1 MLLCDSGDGTSG
13 FTSPLEILKMK
24 RIYYIFLA
32 IALTIL
38 VAGCAS
44 QRKMKTLQSG
54 AIRPS
59 LSLTKEQ
66 DFIPDIRKDMK
77 AQRDTF
83 IVRDGDREVLI
94 MKAVRDEDGEMVAH
108 DVIDA
113 AVVTARFRNVAER
126 NGRVDIEFQVTV
138 PQSMQD
144 SRWQLRFR
152 PQMYI
157 LEDTLDLDPVI
168 ITGLEYRKAQLKGY
182 QQYEKFLSSI
192 VTDPDEFV
200 NWRLLDL
207 FIERNIPQLY
217 AFKNDSTYV
226 SDEQF
231 ASVYGVTE
239 QEAIEHY
246 TDKIAKRANWSRM
259 AKREKMYRK
268 YVKVPIITEG
278 LRLDTV
284 IRAYNGDFIYRY
296 VQSIR
301 TRPKLRKVDVVLSGD
316 IYESDQKI
324 YDIPMSD
331 PLTFYISS
339 LSAFVDNTERYLT
352 RVIERRVEENTACY
366 IEFASGSHEVDE
378 RMGHNP
384 REIARIKDNLRTLM
398 ESDDFV
404 LDSIIVTSSASPEG
418 TTAYNGRLSRR
429 RSEGISGYF
438 SSWIRQQQD
447 SLQAGRGFMIDEEG
461 NVIYGKR
468 RDIPMSGR
476 SSGENWKMLDRLVE
490 ADTSLS
496 PAQKESYRALSEIRD
511 ADAREQAMQGES
523 YYTYMRERLYPRLR
537 TVRFDFH
544 LHRRGMVKDTVH
556 TTVPD
561 TAYMNGV
568 QALRDRDYEKAL
580 TALRPYNDYN
590 TAIAYLCMDYNA
602 SAMQIL
608 EGLDRTAQVNY
619 MLAVLYSRRG
629 EEQKAVECY
638 VRSCSQDPSYV
649 HRGNLDP
656 EISVLIRRYG
666 LNSQPQ
672 EDDYDYGI

>member
-1 MLLCDSGDGTSG
+1 
-13 FTSPLEILKMK
+13 MK
-24 RIYYIFLA
+24 RFYYLLI
-32 IALTIL
+32 IATLSL
-38 VAGCAS
+38 VIAGCSA
-44 QRKMKTLQSG
+44 QRKIRTLQSG
-54 AIRPS
+54 TVRPS
-59 LSLTKEQ
+59 LTLAREQ
-66 DFIPDIRKDMK
+66 DYIPDIRKDMV

-94 MKAVRDEDGEMVAH
+94 MKAVKDEDGEMVAH

-168 ITGLEYRKAQLKGY
+168 ITGAEYRKAQLRGY
-182 QQYEKFLSSI
+182 QQYERFLSTI
-192 VTDPDEFV
+192 VTNPDEFV
-200 NWRLLDL
+200 NWWLLEL
-207 FIERNIPQLY
+207 FIERNIPDLY
-217 AFKNDSTYV
+217 AFKTDSTYV

-239 QEAIEHY
+239 KEAIEHY
-246 TDKIAKRANWSRM
+246 TDDLARKANSKRISR
-259 AKREKMYRK
+259 REKMYRK
-268 YVKVPIITEG
+268 YVKVPIVSEG

-284 IRAYNGDFIYRY
+284 IQNGSGDFVYHY
-296 VQSIR
+296 VQPIR

-316 IYESDQKI
+316 IYEEDRKI
-324 YDIPMSD
+324 YDIPKSD

-339 LSAFVDNTERYLT
+339 LSAFVDNREKYLT
-352 RVIERRVEENTACY
+352 KVIERIVEENTACY
-366 IEFASGSHEVDE
+366 IEFASGSFEVDE
-378 RMGHNP
+378 TMGNNP
-384 REIARIKDNLRTLM
+384 SEIARIKDNLRTLM
-398 ESDDFV
+398 GSDTFV
-404 LDSIIVTSSASPEG
+404 IDSIIVTSSASPEG
-418 TTAYNGRLSRR
+418 TISFNDRLSRR

-438 SSWIRQQQD
+438 SAWMNHHQD
-447 SLQAGRGFMIDEEG
+447 SLERERGFSVDEQG
-461 NVIYGKR
+461 NVIVEKR
-468 RDIPMSGR
+468 RDIPMLGR
-476 SSGENWKMLDRLVE
+476 SSGENWRMLDRLVE
-490 ADTSLS
+490 KDTLMTEDEKKSYISSANIKDLDQREKSLQS
-496 PAQKESYRALSEIRD
+496 LGCYRHIR
-511 ADAREQAMQGES
+511 EK
-523 YYTYMRERLYPRLR
+523 LYPHLR

-544 LHRRGMVKDTVH
+544 LHRKGMVKDTVH
-556 TTVPD
+556 TTVLD

-568 QALRDRDYEKAL
+568 QAIRDRDYERAL

-638 VRSCSQDPSYV
+638 VRSCSQDPSYI

-656 EISVLIRRYG
+656 EIAVLIRRYG
-666 LNSQPQ
+666 LNAAP
-672 EDDYDYGI
+672 EDEFEYSI

>member
-1 MLLCDSGDGTSG
+1 
-13 FTSPLEILKMK
+13 MK
-24 RIYYIFLA
+24 RISYIFLA
-32 IALTIL
+32 GALSLL

-54 AIRPS
+54 TIRPS
-59 LSLTKEQ
+59 LVLAQKQ
-66 DFIPDIRKDMK
+66 DYIPDIRKDLK

-83 IVRDGDREVLI
+83 IIKDGDKEILI
-94 MKAVRDEDGEMVAH
+94 MKAIKDEDGEMVAH

-126 NGRVDIEFQVTV
+126 NGRVDIEFQVIV

-157 LEDTLDLDPVI
+157 MQDTLDLDPVI
-168 ITGLEYRKAQLKGY
+168 ITGSEYRKAQLRGY

-192 VTDPDEFV
+192 VTNPDEFV
-200 NWRLLDL
+200 NWWLLEL
-207 FIERNIPQLY
+207 FIERNIPDLY
-217 AFKNDSTYV
+217 AFKTDSTYV

-239 QEAIEHY
+239 KEAIEHY
-246 TDKIAKRANWSRM
+246 TDKLAREYNSRKM
-259 AKREKMYRK
+259 SRKEKMYRK
-268 YVKVPIITEG
+268 YVKVPIETEG

-284 IRAYNGDFIYRY
+284 IQSYNGDFIYRY
-296 VQSIR
+296 VQPIK

-324 YDIPMSD
+324 YDIPLSD

-352 RVIERRVEENTACY
+352 KIIERRVEENTACY
-366 IEFASGSHEVDE
+366 IEFASASFEVDE
-378 RMGHNP
+378 TMGNNP
-384 REIARIKDNLRTLM
+384 GEIGRIKDNLKSLM
-398 ESDDFV
+398 NNEKFD
-404 LDSIIVTSSASPEG
+404 LDSIVVTSSASPEG
-418 TTAYNGRLSRR
+418 TVKYNDRLSTR
-429 RSEGISGYF
+429 RSEGISDYF
-438 SSWIRQQQD
+438 TRWMNHYQD
-447 SLQAGRGFMIDEEG
+447 SLERERGFAVDEEG
-461 NVIYGKR
+461 NVIVEKR
-468 RDIPMSGR
+468 REIPMKGQ

-490 ADTSLS
+490 KDTVMT
-496 PAQKESYRALSEIRD
+496 AEQKESYCNLSSHLDID
-511 ADAREQAMQGES
+511 QRERAMQSEPYYRHLRES
-523 YYTYMRERLYPRLR
+523 LYPRLR

-544 LHRRGMVKDTVH
+544 LHRKGMVKDTIH
-556 TTVPD
+556 TTVLD
-561 TAYMNGV
+561 SAYMNGV
-568 QALRDRDYEKAL
+568 QAIRDRDYEVAL
-580 TALRPYNDYN
+580 TLLRPYNDYN

-602 SAMQIL
+602 SAIQIL
-608 EGLDRTAQVNY
+608 EQLDRTAQVNY

-638 VRSCSQDPSYV
+638 VRSCSQDPSYI

-656 EISVLIRRYG
+656 EIAVLIRRYG
-666 LNSQPQ
+666 LNTSP
-672 EDDYDYGI
+672 EDDFEYSL

>member
-1 MLLCDSGDGTSG
+1 
-13 FTSPLEILKMK
+13 MK
-24 RIYYIFLA
+24 RFYYLLI
-32 IALTIL
+32 IATLSL
-38 VAGCAS
+38 VIAGCSA
-44 QRKMKTLQSG
+44 QRKIRTLQSG
-54 AIRPS
+54 TVRPS
-59 LSLTKEQ
+59 LTLAREQ
-66 DFIPDIRKDMK
+66 DYIPDIRKDMV

-94 MKAVRDEDGEMVAH
+94 MKAVKDEDGEMVAH

-168 ITGLEYRKAQLKGY
+168 ITGAEYRKAQLRGY
-182 QQYEKFLSSI
+182 QQYERFLSTI
-192 VTDPDEFV
+192 VTNPDEFV
-200 NWRLLDL
+200 NWWLLEL
-207 FIERNIPQLY
+207 FIERNIPDLY
-217 AFKNDSTYV
+217 AFKTDSTYV

-239 QEAIEHY
+239 KEAIEHY
-246 TDKIAKRANWSRM
+246 TDDLARKANSKRISR
-259 AKREKMYRK
+259 REKMYRK
-268 YVKVPIITEG
+268 YVKVPIVSEG

-284 IRAYNGDFIYRY
+284 IQNGSGDFVYHY
-296 VQSIR
+296 VQPIR

-316 IYESDQKI
+316 IYEEDRKI
-324 YDIPMSD
+324 YDIPKSD

-339 LSAFVDNTERYLT
+339 LSAFVDNREKYLT
-352 RVIERRVEENTACY
+352 KVIERRVEENTACY
-366 IEFASGSHEVDE
+366 IEFASGSFEVDE
-378 RMGHNP
+378 AMGNNP
-384 REIARIKDNLRTLM
+384 SEIARIKDNLRTLM
-398 ESDDFV
+398 GSDTFV
-404 LDSIIVTSSASPEG
+404 IDSIIVTSSASPEG
-418 TTAYNGRLSRR
+418 TISFNDRLSRR

-438 SSWIRQQQD
+438 SAWMNHHQD
-447 SLQAGRGFMIDEEG
+447 SLERERGFSVDEQG
-461 NVIYGKR
+461 NVIVEKR
-468 RDIPMSGR
+468 RDIPMLGR
-476 SSGENWKMLDRLVE
+476 SSGENWRMLDRLVE
-490 ADTSLS
+490 KDTLMTEDEKKSYISSADIKDLDQREKSLQS
-496 PAQKESYRALSEIRD
+496 LGCYRHIR
-511 ADAREQAMQGES
+511 EK
-523 YYTYMRERLYPRLR
+523 LYPHLR

-544 LHRRGMVKDTVH
+544 LHRKGMVKDTVH
-556 TTVPD
+556 TTVLD

-568 QALRDRDYEKAL
+568 QAIRDRDYERAL

-638 VRSCSQDPSYV
+638 VRSCSQDPSYI

-656 EISVLIRRYG
+656 EIAVLIRRYN
-666 LNSQPQ
+666 LNAAP
-672 EDDYDYGI
+672 EDEFEYSI

>member
-1 MLLCDSGDGTSG
+1 M
-13 FTSPLEILKMK
+13 I
-24 RIYYIFLA
+24 
-32 IALTIL
+32 
-38 VAGCAS
+38 AGCSA
-44 QRKMKTLQSG
+44 QRKIRTLQSG
-54 AIRPS
+54 TVRPS
-59 LSLTKEQ
+59 LTLAREQ
-66 DFIPDIRKDMK
+66 DYIPDIRKDMV

-83 IVRDGDREVLI
+83 VVKDGDREVLI
-94 MKAVRDEDGEMVAH
+94 MKAVKDEDGEMVAH

-144 SRWQLRFR
+144 SRWQLRFK

-168 ITGLEYRKAQLKGY
+168 ITGAEYRKAQLRGY
-182 QQYEKFLSSI
+182 QQYERFLSTI

-200 NWRLLDL
+200 NWWLLEL
-207 FIERNIPQLY
+207 FIERNIPDLY
-217 AFKNDSTYV
+217 AFKTDSTYV

-239 QEAIEHY
+239 KEAIEHY
-246 TDKIAKRANWSRM
+246 TDDLARKANSKRISR
-259 AKREKMYRK
+259 REKMYRR
-268 YVKVPIITEG
+268 YVKVPIVSEG

-284 IRAYNGDFIYRY
+284 IQNGSGDFVYHY
-296 VQSIR
+296 VQPIR

-316 IYESDQKI
+316 IYEEDRKI
-324 YDIPMSD
+324 YDIPKSD

-339 LSAFVDNTERYLT
+339 LSAFVDNREKYLT
-352 RVIERRVEENTACY
+352 KVIERRVEENTACY
-366 IEFASGSHEVDE
+366 IEFASGSFEVDE
-378 RMGHNP
+378 TMGNNP
-384 REIARIKDNLRTLM
+384 SEIARIKDNLRTLM
-398 ESDDFV
+398 GSDTFV
-404 LDSIIVTSSASPEG
+404 IDSIIVTSSASPEG
-418 TTAYNGRLSRR
+418 TISFNDRLSRR

-438 SSWIRQQQD
+438 SAWMNHHQD
-447 SLQAGRGFMIDEEG
+447 SLERERGFSVDEQG
-461 NVIYGKR
+461 NVIVEKR
-468 RDIPMSGR
+468 REIPMLGR
-476 SSGENWKMLDRLVE
+476 SSGENWRMLDRLVE
-490 ADTSLS
+490 RDTTLT
-496 PAQKESYRALSEIRD
+496 PEQKESYCNLSTHQD
-511 ADAREQAMQGES
+511 LDAREKAMQS
-523 YYTYMRERLYPRLR
+523 QDYYRHLREKLYPRLR

-544 LHRRGMVKDTVH
+544 LHRKGMVKDTVH
-556 TTVPD
+556 TTVLD

-568 QALRDRDYEKAL
+568 QAIRDRDYERAL

-638 VRSCSQDPSYV
+638 VRSCSQDPSYI

-656 EISVLIRRYG
+656 EIAVLIRRYG
-666 LNSQPQ
+666 LNAAP
-672 EDDYDYGI
+672 EDEFEYSI

>member
-1 MLLCDSGDGTSG
+1 
-13 FTSPLEILKMK
+13 MK
-24 RIYYIFLA
+24 RISYIFLA
-32 IALTIL
+32 GALSLLI
-38 VAGCAS
+38 AGCAS
-44 QRKMKTLQSG
+44 QRKMKSLQSG
-54 AIRPS
+54 TVRPS
-59 LSLTKEQ
+59 LTLAREQ
-66 DFIPDIRKDMK
+66 DYIPDIRKDMV

-94 MKAVRDEDGEMVAH
+94 MKAVKDEDGEMVAH

-168 ITGLEYRKAQLKGY
+168 ITGAEYRKAQLRGY
-182 QQYEKFLSSI
+182 QQYERFLSTI
-192 VTDPDEFV
+192 VTNPDEFV
-200 NWRLLDL
+200 NWWLLEL
-207 FIERNIPQLY
+207 FIERNIPDLY
-217 AFKNDSTYV
+217 AFKTDSTYV

-239 QEAIEHY
+239 KEAIEHY
-246 TDKIAKRANWSRM
+246 TDDLARKANSKRISR
-259 AKREKMYRK
+259 REKMYRK
-268 YVKVPIITEG
+268 YVKVPIVSEG

-284 IRAYNGDFIYRY
+284 IQNGSGDFVYHY
-296 VQSIR
+296 VQPIR

-316 IYESDQKI
+316 IYEEDRKI
-324 YDIPMSD
+324 YDIPKSD

-339 LSAFVDNTERYLT
+339 LSAFVDNREKYLT
-352 RVIERRVEENTACY
+352 KVIERRVEENTACY
-366 IEFASGSHEVDE
+366 IEFASGSFEVDE
-378 RMGHNP
+378 TMGNNP
-384 REIARIKDNLRTLM
+384 SEIARIKDNLRTLM
-398 ESDDFV
+398 GSDTFV
-404 LDSIIVTSSASPEG
+404 IDSIIVTSSASPEG
-418 TTAYNGRLSRR
+418 TISFNDRLSRR

-438 SSWIRQQQD
+438 SAWMSHHQD
-447 SLQAGRGFMIDEEG
+447 SLERERGFSVDEQG
-461 NVIYGKR
+461 NVIVEKR
-468 RDIPMSGR
+468 RDIPMLGR
-476 SSGENWKMLDRLVE
+476 SSGENWRMLDRLVE
-490 ADTSLS
+490 RDTTLTLE
-496 PAQKESYRALSEIRD
+496 QKESYCNLSTHQD
-511 ADAREQAMQGES
+511 LDAREKAMQS
-523 YYTYMRERLYPRLR
+523 QDYYRHLREKLYPRLR

-544 LHRRGMVKDTVH
+544 LHRKGMVKDTVH
-556 TTVPD
+556 TTVLD

-568 QALRDRDYEKAL
+568 QAIRDRDYERAL

-629 EEQKAVECY
+629 DEQKAVECY
-638 VRSCSQDPSYV
+638 VRSCSQDPSYI

-656 EISVLIRRYG
+656 EIAVLIRRYG
-666 LNSQPQ
+666 LNAAP
-672 EDDYDYGI
+672 EDEFEYSI

>member
-1 MLLCDSGDGTSG
+1 
-13 FTSPLEILKMK
+13 MK
-24 RIYYIFLA
+24 RFYYLLI
-32 IALTIL
+32 IATLSL
-38 VAGCAS
+38 VIAGCSA
-44 QRKMKTLQSG
+44 QRKIRTLQSG
-54 AIRPS
+54 TVRPS
-59 LSLTKEQ
+59 LTLAREQ
-66 DFIPDIRKDMK
+66 DYIPDIRKDMV

-94 MKAVRDEDGEMVAH
+94 MKAVKDEDGEMVAH

-168 ITGLEYRKAQLKGY
+168 ITGAEYRKAQLRGY
-182 QQYEKFLSSI
+182 QQYERFLSTI
-192 VTDPDEFV
+192 VTNPDEFV
-200 NWRLLDL
+200 NWWLLEL
-207 FIERNIPQLY
+207 FIERNIPDLY
-217 AFKNDSTYV
+217 AFKTDSTYV

-239 QEAIEHY
+239 KEAIEHY
-246 TDKIAKRANWSRM
+246 TDDLARKANSKRISR
-259 AKREKMYRK
+259 REKMYRK
-268 YVKVPIITEG
+268 YVKVPIVSEG

-284 IRAYNGDFIYRY
+284 IQNGSGDFVYHY
-296 VQSIR
+296 VQPIR
-301 TRPKLRKVDVVLSGD
+301 TRPKLRKVDVVLSGN
-316 IYESDQKI
+316 IYEEDRKI
-324 YDIPMSD
+324 YDIPKSD

-339 LSAFVDNTERYLT
+339 LSAFVDNREKYLT
-352 RVIERRVEENTACY
+352 KVIERRVEENTACY
-366 IEFASGSHEVDE
+366 IEFASGSFEVDE
-378 RMGHNP
+378 AMGNNP
-384 REIARIKDNLRTLM
+384 SEIARIKDNLWTLM
-398 ESDDFV
+398 GSDTFV
-404 LDSIIVTSSASPEG
+404 IDSIIVTSSASPEG
-418 TTAYNGRLSRR
+418 TISFNDRLSRR

-438 SSWIRQQQD
+438 SAWMNHHQD
-447 SLQAGRGFMIDEEG
+447 SLERERGFSVDEQG
-461 NVIYGKR
+461 NVIVEKR
-468 RDIPMSGR
+468 RDIPMLGR
-476 SSGENWKMLDRLVE
+476 SSGENWRMLDRLVE
-490 ADTSLS
+490 KDTLMTEDEKKSYISSANIKDLDQREKSLQS
-496 PAQKESYRALSEIRD
+496 LGCYRHIR
-511 ADAREQAMQGES
+511 EK
-523 YYTYMRERLYPRLR
+523 LYPHLR

-544 LHRRGMVKDTVH
+544 LHRKGMVKDTVH
-556 TTVPD
+556 TTVLD

-568 QALRDRDYEKAL
+568 QAIRDRDYERAL

-638 VRSCSQDPSYV
+638 VRSCSQDPSYI

-656 EISVLIRRYG
+656 EIAALIRRYG
-666 LNSQPQ
+666 LNAAP
-672 EDDYDYGI
+672 EDEFEYSI